1 MNAKELLE
9 AELTLKK
16 LSKMQAAEWKVNASN
31 YGHDEAQRNV
41 TDRECVIRV
50 REILLDMLDVSKSV
64 SEGGHHG

>member
-1 MNAKELLE
+1 MNEKELMA

-16 LSKMQAAEWKVNASN
+16 LSAMQAAEWKVNAAN

-41 TDRECVIRV
+41 TDRECVLRV
-50 REILLDMLDVSKSV
+50 REILLDMLDAAQSV